1 MLVVYDIWLIW
12 KVQKRTTS
20 QQYIKQEDWK
30 GKAGRLW
37 KQPPQFALWYT
48 HPPPV
53 WWQSPSY
60 IILQARFGNLGRR
73 WMSRGRSQPTM
84 VVATSTGFVQGKMG
98 SAGDWM
104 VRGSSTTRSAFWPPL
119 PPNPRP
125 SLSLGYLFLGPILPF
140 PLQENSLWNLMFIT
154 EYGHNQ
160 LQNAH
165 TTLDKKMPQTIQGNA
180 YKTTPPKQGHS
191 GEYGN
196 KRHLGTWKN

>member
-1 MLVVYDIWLIW
+1 MGASWSSIQVLNISNCDLLHKLSPVWFYFATKTVLVVYDNWLIW

-20 QQYIKQEDWK
+20 QHYVKQEDWK

-37 KQPPQFALWYT
+37 KQPPQFAIWYT

-84 VVATSTGFVQGKMG
+84 VVATSIGFVQGKMG

-119 PPNPRP
+119 PPNPP
-125 SLSLGYLFLGPILPF
+125 SL
-140 PLQENSLWNLMFIT
+140 
-154 EYGHNQ
+154 
-160 LQNAH
+160 
-165 TTLDKKMPQTIQGNA
+165 
-180 YKTTPPKQGHS
+180 
-191 GEYGN
+191 
-196 KRHLGTWKN
+196 LGTYFWALFYHFLYK